1 MPTNLPPEYFDA
13 EKRYKAAESDPE
25 RIAALEEMLSK
36 IPKHKG
42 TDKLRADYRRR
53 LSKLKISAKS
63 KKQTGKR
70 SSAFRVPR
78 EGPGQVVVTGFANVG
93 KSALVSKLTNASP
106 QVADTP
112 FTTWQPTPGMMP
124 VKDIQIQL
132 VDTPP
137 LDRDYLEPE
146 LFDLIRRADIILLV
160 VDLLTYPLQ
169 QLEGTIAILREHHIA
184 PKHLEEASP
193 DGSGLIYVPLLVLAN
208 KCDGE
213 GCDEVF
219 EIFRELLE
227 ADWPMMAVSVESGY
241 NLDVLKA
248 YLFDQL
254 DIVRVYSKMPGKEPD
269 LETPFV
275 MRGKPT
281 LEEFASKIHQDFY
294 TKLKSARVWGS
305 TAFDRQQVQRDY
317 VLRDGD
323 VVELKI

>member
-1 MPTNLPPEYFDA
+1 MLP
-13 EKRYKAAESDPE
+13 
-25 RIAALEEMLSK
+25 SK
-36 IPKHKG
+36 
-42 TDKLRADYRRR
+42 D
-53 LSKLKISAKS
+53 
-63 KKQTGKR
+63 
-70 SSAFRVPR
+70 
-78 EGPGQVVVTGFANVG
+78 
-93 KSALVSKLTNASP
+93 
-106 QVADTP
+106 
-112 FTTWQPTPGMMP
+112 
-124 VKDIQIQL
+124 QI
-132 VDTPP
+132 
-137 LDRDYLEPE
+137 
-146 LFDLIRRADIILLV
+146 LV
-160 VDLLTYPLQ
+160 VDDEANIRRVLSA
-169 QLEGTIAILREHHIA
+169 QLAREGYEVHTAEDGQEALAILREHHIA
-184 PKHLEEASP
+184 PKHLEDASP

-305 TAFDRQQVQRDY
+305 TAFEGQQVQRDY